1 MQHWAREINLSE
13 TAFVSPLSPSH
24 PPSSSYPSSSP
35 PASFSLRWFTPVLE
49 VDLCGHATLAAAH
62 ALWQTGRIT
71 NIRISEK
78 RAVSVYGLGKFPIT
92 LYCDQWRMLLA
103 QAEMI
108 EQFLTDNAA
117 KLAKKEG

>member
-1 MQHWAREINLSE
+1 MTMPNYQLLNPRLPQQAQGESEESRLRRELSE
-13 TAFVSPLSPSH
+13 VQAKLDRVQKART
-24 PPSSSYPSSSP
+24 
-35 PASFSLRWFTPVLE
+35 
-49 VDLCGHATLAAAH
+49 
-62 ALWQTGRIT
+62 T

-78 RAVSVYGLGKFPIT
+78 GAVSVYGLGKFPIT